1 MPNARSHPLLTVRYL
16 CQLRKRRAVF
26 TMNNIVTVIG
36 ELGHGSFSKVMLAED
51 QSGKKLC
58 VKVIPK
64 DRMSREKDLE
74 HLTREICVLSSLR
87 HPNIV
92 RYYGSSEDEHN
103 YSIYMEYCQGT
114 SLLNFISRYKRLCD
128 ATARHIARRLL
139 SVIDFLHR
147 HHIYHRDI
155 KPENIIILP
164 NNDVKVVDFGLC
176 AMTENEYLSTFCGT
190 LSYTAP
196 EILEHKCYSGAAVDV
211 WSAGVVIYAMLQGD
225 LPWSGTN
232 ALGLLTN
239 MRQKPLMMN
248 MCSDECQKLLSA
260 MLSRDPALRPS
271 AYEALHSEW
280 LSNHDDDILPVDNIV
295 EPRIC
300 HFAIPA
306 GLKYKKRTFKRNYE
320 SQHQIK
326 LEQTRDT
333 RKAASQK
340 IRPYASRLRM
350 RLNTFPV

>member
-1 MPNARSHPLLTVRYL
+1 
-16 CQLRKRRAVF
+16 
-26 TMNNIVTVIG
+26 MNSIVKVIG
-36 ELGHGSFSKVMLAED
+36 EIGRGSSSRVMLAED

-58 VKVIPK
+58 VKVISK

-74 HLTREICVLSSLR
+74 HLTREISVLSSLQ

-92 RYYGSSEDEHN
+92 RYYGSTEDESS

-114 SLLNFISRYKRLCD
+114 SLLNFIRRYKRLCD

-139 SVIDFLHR
+139 SVIEFLHR
-147 HHIYHRDI
+147 HHINHRDI
-155 KPENIIILP
+155 KPENIIISP

-176 AMTENEYLSTFCGT
+176 AMTENECLRTFCGT

-196 EILEHKCYSGAAVDV
+196 EILEHKCYSGAAVDI
-211 WSAGVVIYAMLQGD
+211 WSAGVVIYAMLHGD
-225 LPWSGTN
+225 LPWSGRN
-232 ALGLLTN
+232 AIGVLTN

-248 MCSDECQKLLSA
+248 MCSVECQKLLSA
-260 MLSRDPALRPS
+260 MLNRDPALRPS
-271 AYEALHSEW
+271 AFEALHSEW
-280 LSNHDDDILPVDNIV
+280 LGNHDDDLLPVENII
-295 EPRIC
+295 EPRMC

-306 GLKYKKRTFKRNYE
+306 GLKYKKRTFKRNCE
-320 SQHQIK
+320 SQHRIK

-350 RLNTFPV
+350 RFNTFPV